1 MRLYPLKL
9 HLKHDIFH
17 CILLFIVDRFL
28 FSFFFSPP
36 YTTIIRHFSPF
47 LIDRRTQILS
57 RTIASI
63 SFEFPTKFYPVTFIT
78 RTFLPTCYI
87 SVSSSHNDPL
97 YLTLIYPRC
106 SFASPPSFST
116 ASPIRST
123 VFTLLYYS
131 ILFRSSIFILLLIY
145 LFYPFIYFSLPLPS
159 LLCLFRCECTSDEGE
174 RASEE
179 RETRSR
185 QERALSICSLTSP
198 PRSNVRLFSVII
210 FLIIIATILFFV
222 NVIVVLQ
229 HSLSPIFPCCRTRR
243 RRKGDEFRST

>member
-17 CILLFIVDRFL
+17 CILLFIVDRFFFL
-28 FSFFFSPP
+28 FFFPPP

-131 ILFRSSIFILLLIY
+131 ILFLFLHFYFFLFISSIPLFISPSPYLLYSAYSVANARATKENERRKNARRDPDRNARY
-145 LFYPFIYFSLPLPS
+145 LFAP
-159 LLCLFRCECTSDEGE
+159 
-174 RASEE
+174 
-179 RETRSR
+179 
-185 QERALSICSLTSP
+185 
-198 PRSNVRLFSVII
+198 
-210 FLIIIATILFFV
+210 
-222 NVIVVLQ
+222 
-229 HSLSPIFPCCRTRR
+229 
-243 RRKGDEFRST
+243 

>member
-1 MRLYPLKL
+1 ML
-9 HLKHDIFH
+9 
-17 CILLFIVDRFL
+17 IVFF
-28 FSFFFSPP
+28 FSFFFFLPP
-36 YTTIIRHFSPF
+36 TPRLFVIFLPSLSTDEHRFFLEQSLRFPSNFRRNSIPSRLLHAHFFPPVIY
-47 LIDRRTQILS
+47 LYHRRTMIL
-57 RTIASI
+57 
-63 SFEFPTKFYPVTFIT
+63 F
-78 RTFLPTCYI
+78 
-87 SVSSSHNDPL
+87 
-97 YLTLIYPRC
+97 TLIYPRC